1 MLLHDYQGKLL
12 QLDFL
17 LLEQQGCC
25 CCCSML
31 GLAYLVLVL
40 DVLLD
45 IVSDMASGIVLDM
58 ASGIVLDL
66 LLFEAQL

>member
-1 MLLHDYQGKLL
+1 MLLHDCQGKLL

-25 CCCSML
+25 SSSL

-40 DVLLD
+40 D
-45 IVSDMASGIVLDM
+45 IVSD
-58 ASGIVLDL
+58 IVLDL

>member
-1 MLLHDYQGKLL
+1 MLLHDCQGKLL

-17 LLEQQGCC
+17 LLEQLGF
-25 CCCSML
+25 CCSSL

-45 IVSDMASGIVLDM
+45 IVSDMASGIVLD
-58 ASGIVLDL
+58 L

>member
-1 MLLHDYQGKLL
+1 MLLHDCQGKLL

-25 CCCSML
+25 CSSL
-31 GLAYLVLVL
+31 GLVYLVLVL
-40 DVLLD
+40 GEVLD
-45 IVSDMASGIVLDM
+45 IVLDM